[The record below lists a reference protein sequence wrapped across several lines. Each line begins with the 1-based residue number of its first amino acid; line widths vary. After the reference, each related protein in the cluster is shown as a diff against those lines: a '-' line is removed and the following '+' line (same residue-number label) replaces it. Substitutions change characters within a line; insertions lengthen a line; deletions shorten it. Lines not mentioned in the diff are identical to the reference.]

1 MNMKRA
7 VWFLAGAL
15 GCAALLFGQEA
26 VSNWADRLARWTA
39 VRDAD
44 GPIRNAVHL
53 RQNVTANFLFGLQAQ
68 FYTVPAGRR
77 LLVEQMAVYCTF
89 GNNFGARLDQAHV
102 SSLTGGVAARYPL
115 ARTVFDANRE
125 FLAGPMTLY
134 ADGDTPV
141 VVNLV
146 FSQQTAAACEITATG
161 QLIQLTE

>member
-1 MNMKRA
+1 
-7 VWFLAGAL
+7 
-15 GCAALLFGQEA
+15 
-26 VSNWADRLARWTA
+26 
-39 VRDAD
+39 
-44 GPIRNAVHL
+44 
-53 RQNVTANFLFGLQAQ
+53 
-68 FYTVPAGRR
+68 
-77 LLVEQMAVYCTF
+77 MAVYCTF